1 VVVVVAVETAVQ
13 HREKM
18 PLALEVKLC
27 QASLLVKTAQTKLA
41 TVVAVVA
48 GAAGFLEATVAWP
61 MAVTLAE
68 ELDPPA

>member
-1 VVVVVAVETAVQ
+1 
-13 HREKM
+13 M

-41 TVVAVVA
+41 TEEAVAAV
-48 GAAGFLEATVAWP
+48 AAGFLEATVVWP
-61 MAVTLAE
+61 MTVMLAE